1 MQRHRFA
8 LAVLLA
14 LSVSV
19 ALSAQG
25 DSSAARPSFGEFLAG
40 IRTEAL
46 ARGIRPEIID
56 EAFIGIEEPS
66 AVVIERDRSQAEIV
80 QTLEKYLSQR
90 VTATRIATGRAM
102 LAFHH
107 DLLDEISA
115 TYGVPPSL
123 LVSVWGVES
132 NFGRFSGTRPTVG
145 ALATL
150 AWDPRRSTLFHRELL
165 AALEILNRGDIELP
179 KMLGSWAGAM
189 GQVQFIPTSYLQF
202 AEDYDG
208 DGRRDI
214 WSTPADVFA
223 SIANYMKG
231 HGWTSGEPWGREVIL
246 SPDAR
251 RHIAKEIERRD
262 GSCQALREMTVVLP
276 ASRWRSLGVRLM
288 NGDKLPAD
296 SPDAALVT
304 GTSRSFLVYH
314 NYDALLEYNC
324 AHSYAVGVALLADRF
339 ESDSTPTD
347 TPAGP
352 IKTKKTKKAQRQ
364 AKRKAKS

>member
-25 DSSAARPSFGEFLAG
+25 DSAAARPSFAEFLAG
-40 IRTEAL
+40 IRTEAI
-46 ARGIRPEIID
+46 ARGIRAEIVD

-66 AVVIERDRSQAEIV
+66 AVVIERDRTQAEIV

-90 VTATRIATGRAM
+90 VTATRIATGREM
-102 LAFHH
+102 LALNHE
-107 DLLDEISA
+107 LLDEISA

-132 NFGRFSGTRPTVG
+132 NFGRFSGTRPTVA

-150 AWDPRRSTLFHRELL
+150 AWDPRRSALFHRELL

-189 GQVQFIPTSYLQF
+189 GQVQFIPSSYLQF

-231 HGWTSGEPWGREVIL
+231 HGWKTGEPWGREVIL

-251 RHIAKEIERRD
+251 RHIAKEIDRRD

-276 ASRWRSLGVRLM
+276 ASQWRSLGVRLM

-296 SPDAALVT
+296 SSDAALVT

-324 AHSYAVGVALLADRF
+324 AHSYAVGVALLADRI
-339 ESDSTPTD
+339 ESDTAPTD
-347 TPAGP
+347 TPVKAV
-352 IKTKKTKKAQRQ
+352 KTKKAQRK